1 MEKIKHPGGTGLAF
15 PAAELRIQRSVE
27 IMAKSF
33 DYGLSMR
40 VQWYLEKTE
49 QQWNL
54 NFSESL
60 YSDDRTRR
68 MRYCSVHVHEQKK
81 LTQLF

>member
-33 DYGLSMR
+33 DYGLTMR

-49 QQWNL
+49 QQWDL